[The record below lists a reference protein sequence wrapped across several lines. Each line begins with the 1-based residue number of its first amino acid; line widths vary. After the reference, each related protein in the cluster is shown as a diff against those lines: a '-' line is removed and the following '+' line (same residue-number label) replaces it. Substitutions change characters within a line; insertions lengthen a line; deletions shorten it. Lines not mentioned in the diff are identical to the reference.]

1 MSQPT
6 HPPRSQRVAIPLT
19 VAVALIAT
27 AIAFLGTRDAPPSA
41 PAAPAS
47 AFTAAALSGTVRSI
61 SLPRTEV
68 ELPSGPHQQ
77 EFAVACTTCHSA
89 SLVLGQPP
97 FPRKKWGEIVRK
109 MVTAFGAPIAAED
122 EPALV
127 DYLTAIRGK

>member
-1 MSQPT
+1 MSQPA
-6 HPPRSQRVAIPLT
+6 HLPQSQRVAIPLI
-19 VAVALIAT
+19 VAVALIT
-27 AIAFLGTRDAPPSA
+27 TGIAFLGTRGAPPA
-41 PAAPAS
+41 TPAAPAPG
-47 AFTAAALSGTVRSI
+47 FTAAALNGTVRSI
-61 SLPRTEV
+61 TLPRTEV
-68 ELPSGPHQQ
+68 ELPAGPHQQ

-127 DYLTAIRGK
+127 EYLTAIRGK